1 MPACSRC
8 LVEVFPGTAL
18 CPNCGAAIRP
28 TVVSRPKPKPVG
40 KVRRRLNELNRKELI
55 FGPAAVVLLIS
66 FWMPWYSASVG
77 PISVSVDGL
86 SAHGWLFIAVLDTI
100 VLVLY
105 VLITAFGAGD
115 LADQGRLS
123 KEQLLTVLTGVNLA
137 LVVLA
142 FLLKPS
148 GFSWAW
154 GAYLALVAALVAF
167 LPFGVPL
174 VQEQRRR

>member
-28 TVVSRPKPKPVG
+28 AVLPRPKPKRVG
-40 KVRRRLNELNRKELI
+40 KVRRRLNELNRKELV
-55 FGPAAVVLLIS
+55 FGPASVVLLIS
-66 FWMPWYSASVG
+66 FWMPWYSFGPFSFDGVG
-77 PISVSVDGL
+77 T
-86 SAHGWLFIAVLDTI
+86 HGWLFIAVLDTI

-123 KEQLLTVLTGVNLA
+123 KDQLLTIMTAVNLA

-154 GAYLALVAALVAF
+154 GAYLALVAAIVAF

-174 VQEQRRR
+174 LQERRRR